1 MKYTSK
7 SVYVA
12 FTAGVFLDLDLKYET
27 IKAMPPYVAST
38 QFILPVRV

>member
-1 MKYTSK
+1 MDGSQ

-12 FTAGVFLDLDLKYET
+12 FAAGVFLDLNLKSKN
-27 IKAMPPYVAST
+27 IKAIPVYVAST